1 MFKKPAADIVHARMI
16 EMGATLAVAESLTAG
31 NVQALVAVRSGASA
45 FFKGGLTAYTIP
57 MKAQLLGVDAA
68 AAELCDAVSPEVAYE
83 MANGVCALYSTD
95 FGIATTGY
103 ADPYPARDISVP
115 YAHVAIARRGEEK
128 LFFEGVFEGRG
139 LSRKRMQVK
148 TAEYAVIEFA
158 RALSNI

>member
-1 MFKKPAADIVHARMI
+1 MFKKSAAQIVHERMI

-31 NVQALVAVRSGASA
+31 NLQALVARRSGSSA

-68 AAELCDAVSPEVAYE
+68 AAELCDAVSPEVAGE
-83 MANGVCALYSTD
+83 MAKGVCALYSAD

-103 ADPYPARDISVP
+103 AGPYPERDISAP

-128 LFFEGVFEGRG
+128 LIFQGVFTGRG

-148 TAEYAVIEFA
+148 TAEYAVVEFA
-158 RALSNI
+158 KALSTM